1 MIAYGLNFPDAL
13 AAAPYAAM
21 EGYPVL
27 LANKSS
33 APLETLNAINSL
45 GVNVTI
51 VVGGN
56 LVIEEK
62 VLSQLP
68 SPKRVYGSN
77 RFDTAVRVGE
87 VF

>member
-1 MIAYGLNFPDAL
+1 
-13 AAAPYAAM
+13 M

-27 LANKSS
+27 LANKSV
-33 APLETLNAINSL
+33 PVRTLNAINSL

-62 VLSQLP
+62 VLANC
-68 SPKRVYGSN
+68 SPKSIWFN
-77 RFDTAVRVGE
+77 RFDTAVE
-87 VF
+87 LAKLF